1 MKKVFK
7 VFLLLLLLNLSF
19 PMYEIANAEEPDEAV
34 VTNGE
39 DAEAGEDQGLKI
51 ESKKMGKYKNDNPKY
66 SIETLTYDDIKKMED
81 AEKEKEDGE
90 KGIKEKIASSVG
102 SIVNVVPN
110 SLDGVKDDT
119 SRAIKNQG
127 LFVMS
132 KVSNGLMQW
141 NVIATNFTLNLFSWS
156 NDAPLFNYIISGV
169 EDKISDIAGVDSTG
183 FTGKGL
189 FGQFLTLILGCVVF
203 ACIYLA
209 FFKHAP
215 IEALKGLIQPII
227 VLALAMVLIA
237 NMGSYLRNVNTIT
250 TGVMDDLVSFGAGV
264 EGEADMETTED
275 VLHKAMVYTPYVNM
289 MFGTDDDSVVSQ
301 ERVKNLMTTDDSK
314 KRKNLLKSEYKKGN
328 NMVHPDSVATQI
340 LYGIITVI
348 FNSILGIVVLVIA
361 GAFLLFQLLIVIWA
375 FVAPFALLWACL
387 PGQFPVAY
395 KYVGKLFEPFIYK
408 LGLGILVMVLGVII
422 GVIASIDVIDG
433 IIGYC
438 LQLFLIFLV
447 FIVLFLLRNK
457 IMSVFTVTHEGRM
470 LKQLINSNDYIP
482 QTMGAGTNAVTSKI
496 PGVNAVTGAVGGGF
510 VYSAT
515 QLGSMLGQDEYEPVE
530 RKEVQSELPQLNDYM
545 GEESKSNPSYDTTPL
560 SYEENT
566 GNSNYDEVEQVSNND
581 QLENISDHVN
591 DSEETGSV
599 GSDERVPTETRT
611 NGSELEDSNSNRG
624 SDDLPSLDD
633 YIEDDN
639 NSQTNMESLPNESE
653 ELSRP
658 EDNEDRESITDEFK
672 GEKGD
677 IRDKAENAVITET
690 TGVEGGK
697 LKEFEARYNE
707 KFRDNPV
714 HNKLREGAGT
724 DWENKGYGNSDDD
737 DESHEEIKRD
747 DDSFEEIKRDDDDS
761 FEEIKRD
768 EDRLD
773 DESEEN

>member
-1 MKKVFK
+1 
-7 VFLLLLLLNLSF
+7 
-19 PMYEIANAEEPDEAV
+19 
-34 VTNGE
+34 
-39 DAEAGEDQGLKI
+39 
-51 ESKKMGKYKNDNPKY
+51 
-66 SIETLTYDDIKKMED
+66 
-81 AEKEKEDGE
+81 
-90 KGIKEKIASSVG
+90 
-102 SIVNVVPN
+102 
-110 SLDGVKDDT
+110 
-119 SRAIKNQG
+119 
-127 LFVMS
+127 
-132 KVSNGLMQW
+132 
-141 NVIATNFTLNLFSWS
+141 
-156 NDAPLFNYIISGV
+156 
-169 EDKISDIAGVDSTG
+169 
-183 FTGKGL
+183 
-189 FGQFLTLILGCVVF
+189 
-203 ACIYLA
+203 
-209 FFKHAP
+209 
-215 IEALKGLIQPII
+215 
-227 VLALAMVLIA
+227 
-237 NMGSYLRNVNTIT
+237 
-250 TGVMDDLVSFGAGV
+250 
-264 EGEADMETTED
+264 
-275 VLHKAMVYTPYVNM
+275 
-289 MFGTDDDSVVSQ
+289 
-301 ERVKNLMTTDDSK
+301 
-314 KRKNLLKSEYKKGN
+314 
-328 NMVHPDSVATQI
+328 
-340 LYGIITVI
+340 
-348 FNSILGIVVLVIA
+348 
-361 GAFLLFQLLIVIWA
+361 
-375 FVAPFALLWACL
+375 
-387 PGQFPVAY
+387 
-395 KYVGKLFEPFIYK
+395 
-408 LGLGILVMVLGVII
+408 
-422 GVIASIDVIDG
+422 
-433 IIGYC
+433 
-438 LQLFLIFLV
+438 
-447 FIVLFLLRNK
+447 
-457 IMSVFTVTHEGRM
+457 M

-611 NGSELEDSNSNRG
+611 NGSELEDSNYNRG